1 MTPGPAWPARRLGKQ
16 SPWKFTDVS
25 DKKSSSSLGCLFY
38 LLLGVLFI
46 VLLSRFLSDGN
57 DDSTSESKSPPP
69 ARKKVSEWTAMD
81 IIRGN
86 ENLRRKVTPGVD
98 VSQPTTAWER
108 DRIDRYFAETDPRT
122 SDDEWDTILP
132 K

>member
-1 MTPGPAWPARRLGKQ
+1 M
-16 SPWKFTDVS
+16 S